1 MHKERLSRAEKKLRR
16 EEKRNDPL
24 GIDKMTDEEFLENLP
39 LLQKKAKGNGILGAL
54 LFILGII
61 LLVILWDTIF

>member
-1 MHKERLSRAEKKLRR
+1 MHKERLSRAKKKLSR

-39 LLQKKAKGNGILGAL
+39 LLKKKAKGNGILGVL